1 MNKNFI
7 AELAAV
13 TAVGYGLALVTKQIP
28 ALNEN
33 KMLTR
38 TLLYTLGYYIA
49 TRRPE
54 GGYKLLGDGSS
65 T

>member
-1 MNKNFI
+1 MDKNFF
-7 AELAAV
+7 AELALV
-13 TAVGYGLALVTKQIP
+13 SAVGFGLAKVTQAIP
-28 ALNEN
+28 VLNDN

-38 TLLYTLGYYIA
+38 TMLYTLGYYVA

>member
-1 MNKNFI
+1 MDKNLI
-7 AELAAV
+7 TELALV
-13 TAVGYGLALVTKQIP
+13 TAVGFGLAKVTEAIP
-28 ALNEN
+28 YLNER

-38 TLLYTLGYYIA
+38 TMLYTLGYFVA

-54 GGYKLLGDGSS
+54 GGYKLLGDGTS

>member
-1 MNKNFI
+1 MLNKNLA
-7 AELAAV
+7 AELAIV
-13 TAVGYGLALVTKQIP
+13 TAVGFGLAKLTQAVP
-28 ALNEN
+28 ALNER

-38 TLLYTLGYYIA
+38 TALYVLGYYVA

-54 GGYKLLGDGSS
+54 GGYKLL